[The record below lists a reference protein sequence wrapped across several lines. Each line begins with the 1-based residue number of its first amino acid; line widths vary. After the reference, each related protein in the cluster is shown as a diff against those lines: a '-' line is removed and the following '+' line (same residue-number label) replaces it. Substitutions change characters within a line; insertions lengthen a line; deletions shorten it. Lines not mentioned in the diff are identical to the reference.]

1 MDNFTFGLS
10 PRNLSSWPGLA
21 NSCWTWQE
29 KWPLVKV
36 FNIFCCTYLLC
47 ASQVVVDARR
57 LESQRPLHH
66 QPGVPF
72 PEKGKSELET
82 GQYRGPNTEDRDHMV
97 VQQRT
102 TSELDT
108 GQDDSHSACKPHPPQ
123 SHPPTA
129 FSPWEGVNSKSKSL
143 KSTSSSLASLAIWV
157 RVLLMTKTSGHC
169 FRTSNSWNLK
179 RRKKEKV
186 NEEIILTSGH
196 RCCR

>member
-1 MDNFTFGLS
+1 MIFSFIDNFTFGLS

-66 QPGVPF
+66 QPSVPF
-72 PEKGKSELET
+72 PEKGKFDVNQYLQCWARSIATSELDT
-82 GQYRGPNTEDRDHMV
+82 GQYRGPNTNDRDHLV
-97 VQQRT
+97 VEQT
-102 TSELDT
+102 TSESDT
-108 GQDDSHSACKPHPPQ
+108 GQDGSRSACTPLPPQ

-129 FSPWEGVNSKSKSL
+129 FSP
-143 KSTSSSLASLAIWV
+143 
-157 RVLLMTKTSGHC
+157 
-169 FRTSNSWNLK
+169 
-179 RRKKEKV
+179 
-186 NEEIILTSGH
+186 
-196 RCCR
+196 